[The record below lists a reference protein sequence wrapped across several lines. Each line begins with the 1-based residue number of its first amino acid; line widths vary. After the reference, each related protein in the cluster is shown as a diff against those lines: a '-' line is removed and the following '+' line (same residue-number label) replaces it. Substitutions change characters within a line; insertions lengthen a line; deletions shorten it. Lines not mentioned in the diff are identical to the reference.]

1 MTIEE
6 RSEGVRF
13 AALSGDARSDGALA
27 RAACVGSVRSRS
39 AMPDPRSSMFDP
51 RSLLV
56 LALLVVGAGVHAQE
70 FPKLKAGLWE
80 MERSSDRPTQQPNRM
95 TMCLDDSVQ
104 KQMFEMGLGAMKG
117 MCSKHD
123 FSFSGNRGQGD
134 FVCDIAGS
142 RMHSKSTIALTG
154 NTAYRTEIRTTYD
167 PPFMGQTQSVSV
179 LTARHVGACKPGQRA
194 GDIVMPNGQTFNARD
209 AMGGA
214 IANPPTAP
222 RPRPPAGE
230 RPRTDRQPG

>member
-1 MTIEE
+1 MRT
-6 RSEGVRF
+6 
-13 AALSGDARSDGALA
+13 
-27 RAACVGSVRSRS
+27 
-39 AMPDPRSSMFDP
+39 
-51 RSLLV
+51 LLV
-56 LALLVVGAGVHAQE
+56 LVALLFVAPAVIAE
-70 FPKLKAGLWE
+70 DFPRLKAGLWE
-80 MERSSDRPTQQPNRM
+80 MERSSDRPTHQPNRM
-95 TMCLDDSVQ
+95 TMCLDDTVQ
-104 KQMFEMGLGAMKG
+104 KQMFDMGLGAMKG

-167 PPFMGQTQSVSV
+167 PPFMGQAQSTSV

-194 GDIVMPNGQTFNARD
+194 GDIVMPNGQTFNARE

-214 IANPPTAP
+214 MANPPAGA
-222 RPRPPAGE
+222 RPRPPASE
-230 RPRTDRQPG
+230 RPRADRQPG

>member
-1 MTIEE
+1 MRTSMTSAHRAQEMSRVAGA
-6 RSEGVRF
+6 RSSPR
-13 AALSGDARSDGALA
+13 AALADSWPLNPGPFIALCIA
-27 RAACVGSVRSRS
+27 
-39 AMPDPRSSMFDP
+39 
-51 RSLLV
+51 SLLT
-56 LALLVVGAGVHAQE
+56 APAAAQDY
-70 FPKLKAGLWE
+70 PKLKSGLWE
-80 MERSSDRPTQQPNRM
+80 MERSSDRGTRASNRM

-104 KQMFEMGLGAMKG
+104 KQMFDMGAGAMQG

-123 FSFSGNRGQGD
+123 FKLSGNRGTAD

-167 PPFMGQTQSVSV
+167 PPFMGQTESFSV
-179 LTARHVGACKPGQRA
+179 LTARHVGACKQGQRG

-214 IANPPTAP
+214 MTNPPAGS

-230 RPRTDRQPG
+230 RPRADRQPG